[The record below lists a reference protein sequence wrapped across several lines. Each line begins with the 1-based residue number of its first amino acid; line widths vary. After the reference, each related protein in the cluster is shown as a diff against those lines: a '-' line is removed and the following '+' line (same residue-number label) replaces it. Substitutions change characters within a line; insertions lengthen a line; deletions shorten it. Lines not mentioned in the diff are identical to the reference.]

1 VAPSLLASHPAN
13 SLNRRTTLRRL
24 TDGRGAIDVTPR
36 TYEGRQFR
44 LDDGSV
50 IGYRPTSRSGPSAI
64 DINIPGY
71 SGVAK
76 LHFVD

>member
-1 VAPSLLASHPAN
+1 LPGGQQEAQA
-13 SLNRRTTLRRL
+13 TLRRL
-24 TDGRGAIDVTPR
+24 TEGRGAVDVTPR
-36 TYEGRQFR
+36 TYQGQQFR

-50 IGYRPTSRSGPSAI
+50 IGYRPASRSGPSAI

-71 SGVAK
+71 PGVAK